1 MNHRLNDLHLRR
13 GRLLER
19 IASQRAALGQELEP
33 VVATLEKADRVLARV
48 HAGIDYL
55 KAHPAVVGLTFAA
68 LLIVKPRRT
77 LRWSRRAYAV
87 WQTWRVLRDRMMMAM
102 GR

>member
-19 IASQRAALGQELEP
+19 IVSQRTQLGQELAP
-33 VVATLEKADRVLARV
+33 VAVSLGTADRALARV
-48 HAGIDYL
+48 QAGIAYL
-55 KAHPAVVGLTFAA
+55 KAHPAVVGLAFVGLA
-68 LLIVKPRRT
+68 IVKPRRT

-87 WQTWRVLRDRMMMAM
+87 WQTWRVVRERMMIAM

>member
-1 MNHRLNDLHLRR
+1 MNHRLNELHLRR

-19 IASQRAALGQELEP
+19 IAIQRGALSYEFEP
-33 VVATLEKADRVLARV
+33 VRATLDTTDRLLARV

-55 KAHPAVVGLTFAA
+55 KAHPAVVALAFGG

-77 LRWSRRAYAV
+77 LRWSRRAYAL
-87 WQTWRVLRDRMMMAM
+87 WQTWRVVRDRAMAI
-102 GR
+102 GL

>member
-1 MNHRLNDLHLRR
+1 MNHRLNELHLRR

-33 VVATLEKADRVLARV
+33 VAATLATADRLRTRV
-48 HAGIDYL
+48 HAGIGYL
-55 KAHPAVVGLTFAA
+55 KAHPAVVGLSFAA

-87 WQTWRVLRDRMMMAM
+87 WQTWQILRDRMMMVV

>member
-1 MNHRLNDLHLRR
+1 MNHRLNELHLRR

-19 IASQRAALGQELEP
+19 IAIQRGALGHELEP
-33 VVATLEKADRVLARV
+33 VRATLDTVDRLRARV

-55 KAHPAVVGLTFAA
+55 KAHPAVVALAFGA

-77 LRWSRRAYAV
+77 LRWSRRAYAL
-87 WQTWRVLRDRMMMAM
+87 WQTWQVLRDRAMAI
-102 GR
+102 GL

>member
-19 IASQRAALGQELEP
+19 IASQRGALGQGLEP
-33 VVATLEKADRVLARV
+33 VAAALATTDRVFARV
-48 HAGIDYL
+48 HSGIDYL
-55 KAHPAVVGLTFAA
+55 KTHPAVVGITFAA

-87 WQTWRVLRDRMMMAM
+87 WQTWQVLRERMMVAM
-102 GR
+102 SR

>member
-19 IASQRAALGQELEP
+19 IASQRAQFEQELEP
-33 VVATLEKADRVLARV
+33 VAAALGTTDRWLARV
-48 HAGIDYL
+48 QAGVAYL
-55 KAHPAVVGLTFAA
+55 KAHPAIVGLAFAGLA
-68 LLIVKPRRT
+68 IVKPRRT

-87 WQTWRVLRDRMMMAM
+87 WQTWRVVRERMMVAM